1 MHEPRLFTSIGR
13 ILIVTGLALA
23 SAGFVL
29 WLVERAR
36 LPQLPGDIVVERGRF
51 TLVLPL
57 ATCAIV
63 SVILTLLLRW
73 LDRR

>member
-1 MHEPRLFTSIGR
+1 MLPSIGR

-29 WLVERAR
+29 WLVERTR
-36 LPQLPGDIVVERGRF
+36 WSQLPGDIVVQRGRF

-57 ATCAIV
+57 VTCAIV
-63 SVILTLLLRW
+63 SLILTLLLRL